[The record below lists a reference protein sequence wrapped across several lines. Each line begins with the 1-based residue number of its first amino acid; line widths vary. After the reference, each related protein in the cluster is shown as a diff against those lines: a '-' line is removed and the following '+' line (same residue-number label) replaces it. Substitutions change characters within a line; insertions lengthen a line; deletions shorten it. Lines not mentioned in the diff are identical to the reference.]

1 MILVFTA
8 KGRNARL
15 FCWSRT
21 CNKRVNDQI
30 VDRMMEPQAETSQ
43 TLAWRRRLWWAQ
55 LRSSTGAD
63 QAPNELALK
72 TKVFQAARKES
83 NGDEEQTCAICFN
96 PLQGGERVGALPCK
110 HEFHVECLKGWL
122 TRRNACP
129 LCQAPDVASPRYR
142 VPNDSQGI

>member
-1 MILVFTA
+1 MITRVLKTETIIWYYCFFSHFFKFCYRPAAVVWYGSLLVILVFTA

-21 CNKRVNDQI
+21 CNRRVNDQI
-30 VDRMMEPQAETSQ
+30 VDRMMEPQQAETSQ

-72 TKVFQAARKES
+72 TKVFRAARKES

-96 PLQGGERVGALPCK
+96 PLQGGERFG
-110 HEFHVECLKGWL
+110 
-122 TRRNACP
+122 
-129 LCQAPDVASPRYR
+129 D
-142 VPNDSQGI
+142 